1 MLWPLTALSPFPEF
15 FVKHGVAVMTV
26 RELFDFITDPSITS
40 QNIDQ
45 YLDKVLKAAWVMFL
59 EERAELVLLTLIAL
73 LSDCSGDG
81 DCS

>member
-1 MLWPLTALSPFPEF
+1 M
-15 FVKHGVAVMTV
+15 KHGVAVMTV

-45 YLDKVLKAAWVMFL
+45 YLDKVLKAASVMFL
-59 EERAELVLLTLIAL
+59 EERAELVLLTPPRAL
-73 LSDCSGDG
+73 LSDCAGDG

>member
-1 MLWPLTALSPFPEF
+1 M
-15 FVKHGVAVMTV
+15 KHGVAVMTV

-45 YLDKVLKAAWVMFL
+45 YLDKVLTAARVMFL
-59 EERAELVLLTLIAL
+59 QERAELVLLTLIAL